1 MGNTNKP
8 CTSTVKAGRMYG
20 NYRVSW
26 VKGLVVLFPLGKFN
40 AFCSH
45 KNQLFQAIWSNEA
58 EHDDT
63 EELLP

>member
-1 MGNTNKP
+1 MENTNKP
-8 CTSTVKAGRMYG
+8 CTSTVKAGGMYG

-40 AFCSH
+40 VFCPA
-45 KNQLFQAIWSNEA
+45 KPFQAIWSNEA